1 MAHVGTILAG
11 HLDWAV
17 YALSLVVGALPEG
30 LALIQRR
37 GFRRRGFGR
46 RRRPGGIFG
55 ALGAL
60 LFVFLIFPLVIL
72 ALAAYGVYRLIGGRR
87 ER

>member
-1 MAHVGTILAG
+1 MAYVGAMLAG

-17 YALSLVVGALPEG
+17 YAFSLFVGALPEG

-37 GFRRRGFGR
+37 GFGRRGFGR
-46 RRRPGGIFG
+46 RRRPGGIFR
-55 ALGAL
+55 ALGTL
-60 LFVFLIFPLVIL
+60 IFVFLIVPLVIL
-72 ALAAYGVYRLIGGRR
+72 ALAAYGVYRLLSNRR